1 MGTRRDGRGQIG
13 TPRQRCEDT
22 EEQGRRDSEE
32 DRETRS
38 QEDEE
43 GETQAKSYKE
53 RQTDTRAETDRQT
66 DRHRDAQTQEA
77 RTRQTAPP
85 TTGPRTGRLPLACL
99 LSSVRGGVPR
109 CRLGTAEAGVTQ
121 WAN

>member
-66 DRHRDAQTQEA
+66 QR
-77 RTRQTAPP
+77 RTDP
-85 TTGPRTGRLPLACL
+85 
-99 LSSVRGGVPR
+99 SRGGAAPGGEDQADSAAHHGPEDGPAAPGLSPV
-109 CRLGTAEAGVTQ
+109 
-121 WAN
+121 